1 MEPILATT
9 KSAEPRALLRLV
21 KRFYEGFVFPRRSR
35 VLATYLAPLI
45 PDGATV
51 LDVGCGNGTV
61 GRLIKLI
68 KPSISIRGIEVMPRP
83 ACLIECSYF
92 DGTTIPLPDV
102 SVDLCVLVDVLHHT
116 LNIEFLLREV
126 ARVARY
132 GVLIKDHVCES
143 QTDRALLTFMDW
155 VGNRAN
161 GVALPYNYQ
170 SKAEWHGLFSRCRLR
185 VASWNQALPLYPP
198 PFSRLFGGALH
209 CIALLEKVPITCC
222 SSVPEK
228 GGRS

>member
-1 MEPILATT
+1 
-9 KSAEPRALLRLV
+9 LV
-21 KRFYEGFVFPRRSR
+21 KRFYEGFVFPRRSQ

-45 PDGATV
+45 PDGAAV

-61 GRLIKLI
+61 GRLIKQI
-68 KPSISIRGIEVMPRP
+68 KPSISIQGIEVMPRP
-83 ACLIECSYF
+83 ACLIECSSF
-92 DGTTIPLPDV
+92 DGTAIPLPDL
-102 SVDLCVLVDVLHHT
+102 SVDLCLVVDVLHHT

-126 ARVARY
+126 VRVARY

-170 SKAEWHGLFSRCRLR
+170 SKAEWDRLFSCCRLR
-185 VASWNQALPLYPP
+185 VAAWNQSLPLYPR
-198 PFSRLFGGALH
+198 PFSVLFGRALH
-209 CIALLEKVPITCC
+209 YVALLEKRP
-222 SSVPEK
+222 SSGHAADPQS
-228 GGRS
+228 GA